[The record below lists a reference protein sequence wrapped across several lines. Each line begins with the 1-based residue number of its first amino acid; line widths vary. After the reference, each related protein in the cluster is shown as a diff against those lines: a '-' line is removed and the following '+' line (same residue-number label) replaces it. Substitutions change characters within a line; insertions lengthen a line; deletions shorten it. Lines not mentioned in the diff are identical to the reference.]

1 MSNVVRLGVV
11 GAGALAQRGILPHL
25 SQPDMQDRVIL
36 QAVCDPV
43 PGRAD
48 AAAAKYSVRHAFTS
62 YESLLAEGDVDAV
75 TIVSPIGL
83 HYQQGK
89 QALEAGK
96 HVHFNK
102 TMTTTT
108 AEATEL
114 IELARARGLK
124 IVASPGEAL
133 RPQIQHVKQLIAEGA
148 IGTLVWAIC
157 GSAFGRYHEEEA
169 EFRGGNDV
177 LSNIDPSWY
186 FRKPGGGPLYDM
198 TVYQLHML
206 TSVLGCV
213 HTVTALSGTRIT
225 ERVFQGR
232 PVPTDAHDNTLMLLD
247 FGGNVFAL
255 AYGTAVG
262 APVGWN
268 PTYYGTTGVIADWT
282 LNGQQIAYPGYERVD
297 RSLGWDGEQVL
308 LPHVV
313 GPHRVIGEAHV
324 FEDIMQLVD
333 WIREGTPTLASAE
346 HARHVIEIIEAA
358 YHAAETGQRQSLTTS
373 LAGIE
378 RSA

>member
-1 MSNVVRLGVV
+1 MDDVVRLGVV

-25 SQPDMQDRVIL
+25 SQEDVQNRVVL

-43 PGRAD
+43 EGRAE
-48 AAAAKYSVRHAFTS
+48 AAAAKYGVRRAFTS
-62 YESLLAEGDVDAV
+62 YETMLANGDVDAV

-83 HYQQGK
+83 HYEQGK

-114 IELARARGLK
+114 IELAQARGLK
-124 IVASPGEAL
+124 IVASPGEVL
-133 RPQIQHVKQLIAEGA
+133 RPQIQHVKELIAEGA

-157 GSAFGRYHEEEA
+157 GSAFGRYHEEEG

-177 LSNIDPSWY
+177 LSSVDPSWY

-198 TVYQLHML
+198 TVYQLHMI
-206 TSVLGCV
+206 TSVLGRV
-213 HTVTALSGTRIT
+213 QAVTAMSGTRIT
-225 ERVFQGR
+225 EREFRGAV
-232 PVPTDAHDNTLMLLD
+232 VPTDAHDNSLILLD
-247 FGGNVFAL
+247 FGGNLFAL
-255 AYGTAVG
+255 AHGTAAG
-262 APVGWN
+262 SPSGWT
-268 PTYYGTTGVIADWT
+268 PTYYGTAGVISDWN
-282 LNGQQIAYPGYERVD
+282 LNGQRIAYPGYELVD
-297 RSLGWDGEQVL
+297 LSLGWDGEQVL
-308 LPHVV
+308 LPHVI
-313 GPHRVIGEAHV
+313 GAHRTIGEQHV

-333 WIREGTPTLASAE
+333 WIREDKPTPVSAE

-358 YHAAETGQRQSLTTS
+358 YTAAETGQTQTLMT
-373 LAGIE
+373 AF
-378 RSA
+378 